1 MVICGASCGDHALAA
16 LLARALER
24 SLNST
29 VYVCPGNGGS
39 FAHGD
44 GVASLP
50 LKAADVDGLASFAL
64 LNRVGLI
71 LVTDPVALER
81 GLSQLP
87 Y

>member
-1 MVICGASCGDHALAA
+1 MICGASCGDHALAA